1 MAELGQEHQRLG
13 IQANYGRKERE
24 GEIQDEH
31 SSSSSTGW
39 GGDTGQRMTM
49 TVGLRFLR
57 QVGHIGFTKTS
68 KRDH

>member
-1 MAELGQEHQRLG
+1 MTAAAAATATQVGVG
-13 IQANYGRKERE
+13 IQAK
-24 GEIQDEH
+24 
-31 SSSSSTGW
+31 
-39 GGDTGQRMTM
+39 RMTM